1 MNKQYFEK
9 LNTEKLAELKEV
21 KLAKLEEIKLSL
33 VSDAKAI
40 VKEGKALD
48 KKLISAFKPFA
59 KIEAEYE
66 KVVAKVLDFLDETKG
81 MVQDGEELQ
90 KNANAMY
97 DKLEKGAKD
106 LGTDVTDIPVANELD
121 EIAVNL
127 EDSINDIRNARRQGE
142 DLF

>member
-1 MNKQYFEK
+1 MSKLYFEK
-9 LNTEKLAELKEV
+9 LNTEKLAEIKEV

-48 KKLISAFKPFA
+48 KKLIAAFKPFK
-59 KIEAEYE
+59 KIEADYG
-66 KVVAKVLDFLDETKG
+66 KVVAKVLDFLDDTKG
-81 MVQDGEELQ
+81 MVRDGETLQ
-90 KNANAMY
+90 KEANKLY

-127 EDSINDIRNARRQGE
+127 EDSINDIRNARKQGE